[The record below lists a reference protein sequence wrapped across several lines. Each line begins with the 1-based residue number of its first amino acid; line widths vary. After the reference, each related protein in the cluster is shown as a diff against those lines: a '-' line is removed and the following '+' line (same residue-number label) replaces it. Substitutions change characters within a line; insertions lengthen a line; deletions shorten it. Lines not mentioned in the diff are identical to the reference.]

1 MSTLD
6 IALVNT
12 HPLRVAHL
20 KQKFEVSAYTIR
32 EWARRGKLKGAKK
45 FGREW
50 RFALDVEYREPDP
63 VSPALAQAVEAS
75 PDLLARYEVGR
86 RRAA

>member
-1 MSTLD
+1 MSPLE

-32 EWARRGKLKGAKK
+32 EWARLGKLKGAKK

-50 RFALDVEYREPDP
+50 RFVLDVEYREPDP

-75 PDLLARYEVGR
+75 LDRLARYEVGR
-86 RRAA
+86 PRAA